1 MCAWAHVYMICDRYI
16 SHGPFSRIDHL
27 LSNKVHV
34 SKLKKCEIIPS
45 IFSEHN
51 DIKFEINNMMKTG
64 KFTDKWKLNNTLQD
78 NQWVKEDKR
87 EIKEYL
93 DKNKKGNTTY

>member
-1 MCAWAHVYMICDRYI
+1 MICDRYI
-16 SHGPFSRIDHL
+16 SHGPFSRRDHL

-34 SKLKKCEIIPS
+34 SKLKKREIIPS
-45 IFSEHN
+45 IFSVHN
-51 DIKFEINNMMKTG
+51 DIKFEINNRMKIG

-93 DKNKKGNTTY
+93 DKKKKENTTY

>member
-1 MCAWAHVYMICDRYI
+1 
-16 SHGPFSRIDHL
+16 
-27 LSNKVHV
+27 
-34 SKLKKCEIIPS
+34 
-45 IFSEHN
+45 
-51 DIKFEINNMMKTG
+51 MKIG

-93 DKNKKGNTTY
+93 DKNKKENTTY

>member
-1 MCAWAHVYMICDRYI
+1 
-16 SHGPFSRIDHL
+16 
-27 LSNKVHV
+27 
-34 SKLKKCEIIPS
+34 
-45 IFSEHN
+45 
-51 DIKFEINNMMKTG
+51 MKIG

-87 EIKEYL
+87 EIKKYL